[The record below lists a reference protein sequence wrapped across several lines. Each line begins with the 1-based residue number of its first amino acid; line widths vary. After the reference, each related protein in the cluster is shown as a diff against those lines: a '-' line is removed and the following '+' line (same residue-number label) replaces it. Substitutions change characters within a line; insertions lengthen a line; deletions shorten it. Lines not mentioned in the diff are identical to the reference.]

1 LLDTHTNIHM
11 HTHIHTNT
19 LHTYTFTSLSL
30 SLSLSLTL
38 THTQKTILILLI
50 RTCALFKNNPDP
62 PQKEIVPFWKMGQ
75 FLISLARTRTHIHTH
90 THTHTHMH
98 TYTHIH
104 THQCRFYSH
113 LLASHLK
120 THLSPLSKK
129 LWPFF
134 SKIRRFVSTALSAVV
149 EISHSS
155 NISKSQLWRY
165 IIW

>member
-1 LLDTHTNIHM
+1 MHRPTHIYTHTCT
-11 HTHIHTNT
+11 HTHIYIHI
-19 LHTYTFTSLSL
+19 SLSL
-30 SLSLSLTL
+30 FFSLFFSLSRSR
-38 THTQKTILILLI
+38 THTQNSIWILLI
-50 RTCALFKNNPDP
+50 RTCAFFKNNPDP
-62 PQKEIVPFWKMGQ
+62 PQNNGNPMGQ
-75 FLISLARTRTHIHTH
+75 FFFSLARTRTHIHTH

-134 SKIRRFVSTALSAVV
+134 SKIRRFVSTALSAVF